1 MLGRM
6 EIGVLGATGPAGRG
20 LAVRLAAAGHDV
32 LAGSRDRSR
41 AEGIVEELRG
51 RWGERVAT
59 LRAVTNAEAADAA
72 DLVVVATNWEA
83 ALETTGAHA
92 AALDHKVVIAMAN
105 GLQKVGRE
113 FRAVLP
119 EEGSLAQAMQALA
132 PNARVVAAFQH
143 VPADALGDLDEPL
156 ESDVIVCADDDDA
169 RREVLALVASLPNLR
184 ALDGGSL
191 ANANGIEA
199 FAAVLLSVNI
209 RHRGKGTLRLLGVDS
224 WAP

>member
-119 EEGSLAQAMQALA
+119 EEGSLAQA
-132 PNARVVAAFQH
+132 
-143 VPADALGDLDEPL
+143 LGDLDEPL